1 MRKKSD
7 QLASSPDLILPV
19 DKIGGGVQ
27 FTDRLE
33 KPSHRRKRLNQ
44 YLRGDRI
51 GKGRH
56 GEVYL
61 CYDTLHDNGEVVC
74 LCTFPYLLVHGTE
87 DAAFWQAI
95 KLVKRN
101 SPKDKIKLL
110 RKTYQQ
116 ASGSARYAITSTEN
130 SVRREIAVMKECRH
144 PNLAAL
150 LEVIDDQRE
159 DKIYLGEQYTSG
171 PYVLSYSRAVC
182 SDGVPWGWLGGMGN
196 RGPSAPV
203 DPDPDATDNAGRHT
217 WVGIL

>member
-61 CYDTLHDNGEVVC
+61 CYDTLHDNREVVC
-74 LCTFPYLLVHGTE
+74 PYTLPYLQVVVLKARRLAGCQARQTKQSQGQDKAAEE
-87 DAAFWQAI
+87 DLSAGQWLWEVRDHQYREQRAEGNRCHEG
-95 KLVKRN
+95 V
-101 SPKDKIKLL
+101 
-110 RKTYQQ
+110 Q
-116 ASGSARYAITSTEN
+116 ASKPRCVARGY
-130 SVRREIAVMKECRH
+130 
-144 PNLAAL
+144 
-150 LEVIDDQRE
+150 
-159 DKIYLGEQYTSG
+159 
-171 PYVLSYSRAVC
+171 
-182 SDGVPWGWLGGMGN
+182 
-196 RGPSAPV
+196 
-203 DPDPDATDNAGRHT
+203 
-217 WVGIL
+217 